1 VVVSCT
7 GPFALNGDAMV
18 NACVRFKTDYC
29 DITGETWWV
38 RGLID
43 NYHDVAKKN
52 GTNIV
57 PMCGCDSIPSDI
69 GTHYLVTYMKDKNKN
84 ADVRSVRAQW
94 LFDAD
99 LSGGTYATMMEL
111 WKNKSWVKAFMDPYI
126 LNPDRKALSKAS
138 AVEEKDEVAVR
149 YDRDAKAFTSPFI
162 MAAMNTRVVRR
173 SAALLAADGKGYG
186 PEFTYNEIH
195 QHSSFIKFVRHMIY
209 IVLVTLLMMFSFGR
223 VLLKKFYVP
232 AQGSGPSR
240 KKLDSFYFHVTL
252 KGKYTDKDEK
262 PVVARIDG
270 GDPGYVDTAKM
281 VAEAAMCLAKERI
294 PGNGGVL
301 TPATAFG
308 NVIVDR
314 LNNVG
319 VTFQIVE

>member
-1 VVVSCT
+1 VISCT
-7 GPFALNGDAMV
+7 GPFCVSGDAMV

-43 NYHDVAKKN
+43 NYHDVTKKN

-69 GTHYLVTYMKDKNKN
+69 GTHFLVTNMKERNKD
-84 ADVRSVRAQW
+84 ADVRSVRANW
-94 LFDAD
+94 MFDAD
-99 LSGGTYATMMEL
+99 LSGGTYATLMAL
-111 WKNKSWVKAFMDPYI
+111 WGNKSWVKAFMDPYL
-126 LNPDRKALSKAS
+126 LNPDRKPLNKAN
-138 AVEEKDEVAVR
+138 VGEEKDEILVR
-149 YDRDAKAFTSPFI
+149 YDRDAKAFTSPFL

-173 SAALLAADGKGYG
+173 SASLLAADGKGYG
-186 PEFTYNEIH
+186 PEFTYNETH
-195 QHSSFIKFVRHMIY
+195 QHSSFIKLVRHMIY
-209 IVLVTLLMMFSFGR
+209 IIFLTSFVMLSLGR
-223 VLLKKFYVP
+223 WFMKKFYAP

-240 KKLDSFYFHVTL
+240 KKMDSFFFNVTL

-262 PVVARIDG
+262 PVVARIEG

-281 VAEAAMCLAKERI
+281 VAEAAMCLAREKI
-294 PGNGGVL
+294 PGKGGVL

-319 VTFQIVE
+319 VTFEIVE